1 MHSRHIRGKPL
12 LIVANKQDLDQSI
25 DVVDITLF
33 FRIDELCNLLRTPC
47 WIITSGA
54 PDRSDLHNGME
65 WMVDTIVDNYKSLK
79 NRIRF
84 NGLLTTPIKRFR
96 RERTSLPKKV
106 APMENR
112 RRIRSAPS
120 KIAAQRVSKVNGYT
134 NPVKALNRVQ
144 QITPSKP
151 TTPSP
156 EPSIFRLNTIVLS
169 HE

>member
-1 MHSRHIRGKPL
+1 MIDCSLQAPFEKMRDILHKLMHNRHIRGKPL

-25 DVVDITLF
+25 DVIDITYF
-33 FRIDELCNLLRTPC
+33 FRIDELCNLLGTPC

-54 PDRSDLHNGME
+54 ADRSELQIGME

-106 APMENR
+106 RTLPFFIYLTE
-112 RRIRSAPS
+112 
-120 KIAAQRVSKVNGYT
+120 
-134 NPVKALNRVQ
+134 
-144 QITPSKP
+144 
-151 TTPSP
+151 
-156 EPSIFRLNTIVLS
+156 LS
-169 HE
+169 